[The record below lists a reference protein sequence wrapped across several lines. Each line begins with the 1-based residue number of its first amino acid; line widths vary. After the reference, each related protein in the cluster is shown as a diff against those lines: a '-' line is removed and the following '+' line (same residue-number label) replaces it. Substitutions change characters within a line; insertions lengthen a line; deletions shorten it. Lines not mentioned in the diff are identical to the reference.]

1 MKKFLVFW
9 GVGFLRFRHEVEAEG
24 PLQAVGK
31 TFAANPNATKIYN
44 VVEDRPYTDEEL
56 QNLYK

>member
-9 GVGFLRFRHEVEAEG
+9 GVGFLRFRQEVEAENE
-24 PLQAVGK
+24 LEAIQK
-31 TFAANPNATKIYN
+31 TIEANPTAKIRK
-44 VVEDRPYTDEEL
+44 VLEDRPYTDEEL